1 MRGNR
6 AAHSGYSAHLAAVE
20 VHKAGVA
27 KSAVHGVAEEE
38 EEIFSTEMFCGA
50 DERMQAMPENSYSP
64 LRG

>member
-6 AAHSGYSAHLAAVE
+6 AARSGYSPHLTAVE
-20 VHKAGVA
+20 VHEAGVA

-38 EEIFSTEMFCGA
+38 EEILSAEMFGGA
-50 DERMQAMPENSYSP
+50 DERMQVLPENSYSP

>member
-6 AAHSGYSAHLAAVE
+6 AAHSGYSAHLTAVE

-38 EEIFSTEMFCGA
+38 KEIFSPEVFGGT
-50 DERMQAMPENSYSP
+50 DE
-64 LRG
+64 